1 MSEMLIA
8 GQVGGYVA
16 MNAAMPAM
24 LSWVLGGNLGVFK
37 DGDRN
42 PLCHLK
48 DKPKHF
54 DPNVR
59 PLVPQ
64 LILIPFIQHKKQ
76 TTASPGC
83 VSRPSNVHA
92 YTKHLTW
99 QDENQSK

>member
-1 MSEMLIA
+1 MFDLRCA

-59 PLVPQ
+59 PLIPQ
-64 LILIPFIQHKKQ
+64 LILIPFLQQEEQ
-76 TTASPGC
+76 TMASPER
-83 VSRPSNVHA
+83 VSIPSILHA
-92 YTKHLTW
+92 
-99 QDENQSK
+99 